1 MGLADIDVTASLAL
15 CAASKSSEKTT
26 TDTKETKEKCWYN
39 IYQYPAL
46 CHFIQLGAFKEAM
59 NPDMQIWLHKHAEPS
74 LTRQS
79 QFVQTYDAV
88 FVLRE
93 ELSWQIHCR

>member
-26 TDTKETKEKCWYN
+26 TDTKETKEKCWYYCLLVFLSFCLGGQNDLQLDGGPTN

-74 LTRQS
+74 
-79 QFVQTYDAV
+79 
-88 FVLRE
+88 
-93 ELSWQIHCR
+93 